1 MITSHIS
8 NGFGFYLFCW
18 FSIPIYNSKKVKWF
32 RSALIISIVLRSMK
46 MNVIFDFCKLDYIV
60 EVQPIYSYPNKIY
73 LIEQWFLT
81 EF

>member
-1 MITSHIS
+1 MII
-8 NGFGFYLFCW
+8 L
-18 FSIPIYNSKKVKWF
+18 
-32 RSALIISIVLRSMK
+32 LRSMK

-60 EVQPIYSYPNKIY
+60 EVQPIYFCPNKIY